1 MFSEFEITGR
11 SRTHIIQ
18 WDQPR
23 FAATAATA
31 AAFLTLREAA
41 SAEGIDLVPY
51 ASFRDFAAQLRI
63 WNKKFSGNK
72 ILYDLDER
80 PRDFALLSEE
90 DLVWAILNWHS
101 LPGASRRH
109 WGTDIDVIDRAVMAP
124 GAKPALLP
132 SEAAEGGVF
141 HRLHQWLDL
150 HIHEHGFFR
159 PYQHL
164 TGGMYPEPWHLSYA
178 AQSLMVSQMFTC
190 ELLAEVIEGTEI
202 LGKQTIL
209 KLLPEILSRHVHN
222 VAAPA
227 APGETLYFGES
238 PPMSGQRPIE

>member
-1 MFSEFEITGR
+1 MFSELEITGR
-11 SRTHIIQ
+11 SRTHITQ
-18 WDQPR
+18 FEGPR
-23 FAATAATA
+23 FAATDATA
-31 AAFLTLREAA
+31 AAFLRMRQAA
-41 SAEGIDLVPY
+41 WADGIDLVPY
-51 ASFRDFAAQLRI
+51 ASFRDFPAQLRI

-72 ILYDLDER
+72 TLYDLNEQAR
-80 PRDFALLSEE
+80 AFSSLSEE

-109 WGTDIDVIDRAVMAP
+109 WGTDIDVIDRAVMTP
-124 GAKPALLP
+124 GYKPKLLP
-132 SEAAEGGVF
+132 SEANEGGVF
-141 HRLHQWLDL
+141 HGLHQWLDR

-178 AQSLMVSQMFTC
+178 PQSLAASKLLSC
-190 ELLAEVIEGTEI
+190 ELLARTIEDSEI

-209 KLLPEILSRHVHN
+209 KLLPEILARHILN

-227 APGETLYFGES
+227 TSYNEDETS
-238 PPMSGQRPIE
+238 SGSHGR